1 MANVVDLLSS
11 WKQLTKTNNYISL
24 PYIVLHLFWFA
35 SSMVT
40 PGVLVMMIVGA
51 TNLAY
56 SGLSLHASLLINI
69 APVTLF
75 VLVCFFA
82 KSDFQ
87 V

>member
-1 MANVVDLLSS
+1 
-11 WKQLTKTNNYISL
+11 
-24 PYIVLHLFWFA
+24 
-35 SSMVT
+35 MVT

-87 V
+87 VCFISAVIKFLNGFERLCQIIIINVLRNI